1 MGHEVQRAPISR
13 QAVPVPKPLTQ
24 ASSLDPPAWEH
35 VLRYSS
41 LSDYYRPRGTRQW
54 LYSGTT
60 LLITPKEKIGILPTN
75 IRSKIGVYKKVYKIY
90 KYLIGQTFP
99 SHGIIIY
106 RKGDKIPTFGHDNIE
121 GKPLTKGEM

>member
-1 MGHEVQRAPISR
+1 M
-13 QAVPVPKPLTQ
+13 PKPLTQ
-24 ASSLDPPAWEH
+24 ASLLDPPAWEH

-90 KYLIGQTFP
+90 KYLIGQTLP

-106 RKGDKIPTFGHDNIE
+106 RKGDEIPTFGNTIYSGRTARKE
-121 GKPLTKGEM
+121 ILL